1 MASDNDAI
9 WPSHKEVLR
18 LMTILNDLFN
28 YQAELSLDCPFCQ
41 GNYLHQQAYRIWAT
55 NEDQQSDCLTIFDKN
70 KKLSIQKTLKEENPS
85 SRCRGA
91 ICIEF
96 WCEDCEK
103 ISTFTILQHKGST
116 YLGFK

>member
-1 MASDNDAI
+1 MATFDDAV
-9 WPSHKEVLR
+9 WPSHKEVHR
-18 LMTILNDLFN
+18 LMTSFYDEFLCC
-28 YQAELSLDCPFCQ
+28 SFC
-41 GNYLHQQAYRIWAT
+41 NCEYLHQQAYRIWST

-96 WCEDCEK
+96 WCEDCDK
-103 ISTFTILQHKGST
+103 ISTFKILQHKGCT
-116 YLGFK
+116 YLGWK

>member
-18 LMTILNDLFN
+18 HMTSFYDEFLC
-28 YQAELSLDCPFCQ
+28 CPFC
-41 GNYLHQQAYRIWAT
+41 NSEYLHQQTYRIWST
-55 NEDQQSDCLTIFDKN
+55 NEDQQSDCLTIFDEYQN
-70 KKLSIQKTLKEENPS
+70 LRVEKTPEEQNPS

-91 ICIEF
+91 ISIEF
-96 WCEDCEK
+96 SCEDCEK